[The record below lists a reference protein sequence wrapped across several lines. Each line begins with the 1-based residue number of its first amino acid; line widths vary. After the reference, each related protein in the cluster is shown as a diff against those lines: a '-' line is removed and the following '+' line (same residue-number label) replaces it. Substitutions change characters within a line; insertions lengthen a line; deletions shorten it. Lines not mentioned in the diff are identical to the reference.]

1 MALSAESLTTCIL
14 LRAFFEKLQL
24 ESFSHCKACT
34 SKKLVLF
41 RFLSESET
49 NLAQI
54 GFLVFVHFLSYGV
67 TTLPDLW
74 RARLDFG
81 LRRNISFLH
90 WSFSLTVNCFEI
102 KSPKCH
108 FLLRYNRWASRRF
121 RAVVIKPSKN
131 GARFDLPFPL
141 LSWWKKPRSL
151 TVASKGSGLWQ
162 YWPFYYGF
170 LQFLNFCAI
179 NQILRVNL
187 AETCHTLLE
196 WLVIH
201 YA

>member
-1 MALSAESLTTCIL
+1 MALSTESLTTCIL

-49 NLAQI
+49 NLAQK
-54 GFLVFVHFLSYGV
+54 GFLVFVHFLSSGV

-74 RARLDFG
+74 GAKLDFG

-108 FLLRYNRWASRRF
+108 FFAEVQQMSIKTIQSCCYKTIKKRSKVRFALPASELVEKTEIIDCSFKRKWTLIILAILLWIFAIF
-121 RAVVIKPSKN
+121 E
-131 GARFDLPFPL
+131 
-141 LSWWKKPRSL
+141 
-151 TVASKGSGLWQ
+151 
-162 YWPFYYGF
+162 F
-170 LQFLNFCAI
+170 LCN
-179 NQILRVNL
+179 
-187 AETCHTLLE
+187 
-196 WLVIH
+196 
-201 YA
+201 